1 MSEFHYRN
9 GILHAED
16 LPLVE
21 LARQYGTPSWIYSA
35 AALTRRYREFETA
48 FKGINATICY
58 ALKANGNQA
67 VIATFAA
74 LGAGADIVSGGELKR
89 ALAAGVPAS
98 KIVFAGVG
106 KTASEMEAALDV
118 GIMQF
123 NVESEPELRM
133 LSRVASARGKTAP
146 VVLRVNPDVDAKTH
160 AKITTG
166 KSENKFGIEL
176 AHAPEVADLAA
187 TLPAIEL
194 IGLSTHIGSQLTSV
208 DPFTAAFARL
218 AGLARDLIARGRR
231 IRRLDFGGGIG
242 VPYNGET
249 PPDLALYAAAVRAA
263 IAGLDVDVVIEPGR
277 ALVAEAG
284 ILLSRVIYMKAGT
297 TKRFAIIDAAMNDLL
312 RPAMYDA
319 YHPMRPVKEPAPGAG
334 LVTVDVVGPVC
345 ETGDRLAQ
353 DRALPPLADGDLI
366 AIFMAGAYGAVMSST
381 YNSRPLAP
389 EIMVNGRQSALV
401 RPRQSL
407 DDLISADAL
416 PPWLGTPRGTRVR
429 SAG

>member
-1 MSEFHYRN
+1 MSAFHYRN

-16 LPLVE
+16 LPLPE
-21 LARQYGTPSWIYSA
+21 LARQYGTPAWIYSVA
-35 AALTRRYREFETA
+35 TLTQRYRAFEAA
-48 FKGINATICY
+48 FKGLNATICY
-58 ALKANGNQA
+58 ALKANTNQA
-67 VIATFAA
+67 VIATFAS

-106 KTASEMEAALDV
+106 KTAPEMEAALDA

-123 NVESEPELRM
+123 NVESENELRM
-133 LSRVASARGKTAP
+133 LSRVAASRGKTAP

-176 AHAPEVADLAA
+176 VHAPDVATLAA
-187 TLPAIEL
+187 TLPGIEL

-208 DPFTAAFARL
+208 DPFGAAFARL
-218 AGLARDLIARGRR
+218 SALAREMRARGHK

-242 VPYNGET
+242 VPYNGEA
-249 PPDLALYAAAVRAA
+249 PPDLEHYASAVRAA
-263 IAGLDVDVVIEPGR
+263 VAGLDVDIVLEPGR

-284 ILLSRVIYMKAGT
+284 ILLTRVIYLKTGT
-297 TKRFAIIDAAMNDLL
+297 SKRFAIIDAAMNDLL
-312 RPAMYDA
+312 RPALYDA
-319 YHPMRPVKEPAPGAG
+319 YHPIRPVQEPTPGAG

-345 ETGDRLAQ
+345 ESGDRLAQ

-381 YNSRPLAP
+381 YNSRPFAP
-389 EIMVNGRQSALV
+389 EIMVNGRQSAVV
-401 RPRQSL
+401 RPRQSIEE
-407 DDLISADAL
+407 LIGADAL
-416 PPWLGTPRGTRVR
+416 PPWLGTQGPRAR
-429 SAG
+429 STG